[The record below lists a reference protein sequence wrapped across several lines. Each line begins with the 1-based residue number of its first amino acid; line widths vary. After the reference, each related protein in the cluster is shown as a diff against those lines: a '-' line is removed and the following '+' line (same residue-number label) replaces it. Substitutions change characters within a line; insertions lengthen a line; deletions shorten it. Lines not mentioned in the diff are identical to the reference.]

1 MAARPVGTDLVAD
14 IGLWGTSP
22 AADLDAARTQLAAG
36 DAAAAAISAGNAASA
51 WSNATDIGQG
61 RLVSLGLAIIA
72 VLFAFVLLALW
83 YRGRRRARRGTMTAG
98 DIGA

>member
-1 MAARPVGTDLVAD
+1 M

-22 AADLDAARTQLAAG
+22 QADLDAARSQFASG
-36 DAAAAAISAGNAASA
+36 DTAAAVTSAGNAASA
-51 WSNATDIGQG
+51 WSNAAAIGQG
-61 RLVSLGLAIIA
+61 RLISLGLLVLAVIVAIA
-72 VLFAFVLLALW
+72 LAGLW